1 MTHTTE
7 YRGYDIHMELVGT
20 SKDMFDL
27 WFCIEG
33 PIQPPGIAAIGKRI
47 KVHGGPFSRRWAH
60 LIGELAGR
68 AAIDV
73 ILGVEDERP
82 ATDEW

>member
-1 MTHTTE
+1 MSRTTE
-7 YRGYDIHMELVGT
+7 YRGYQIHMELVST

-27 WFCIEG
+27 WFCIQG
-33 PIQPPGIAAIGKRI
+33 PTQLVGVAAIGKRI

-73 ILGVEDERP
+73 ILGVEEEPP
-82 ATDEW
+82 ATDER

>member
-1 MTHTTE
+1 MTRTTE
-7 YRGYDIHMELVGT
+7 YRGYQIHMELVGA

-33 PIQPPGIAAIGKRI
+33 PIQPPGITAIGKRI

-73 ILGVEDERP
+73 ILGVEDEPP